1 MTIIAIH
8 TINALG
14 ALCREYHQQRPMS
27 EIKIRFML
35 AQLTQVKLEG
45 LIKVINDVFNE
56 LEANLFIVFMKKM
69 YFYEHLMQSVL
80 TMFKGG

>member
-1 MTIIAIH
+1 
-8 TINALG
+8 
-14 ALCREYHQQRPMS
+14 MS

-45 LIKVINDVFNE
+45 LIKVIDDVFNE

>member
-1 MTIIAIH
+1 
-8 TINALG
+8 
-14 ALCREYHQQRPMS
+14 
-27 EIKIRFML
+27 ML

-45 LIKVINDVFNE
+45 LIKVIDDVFNE